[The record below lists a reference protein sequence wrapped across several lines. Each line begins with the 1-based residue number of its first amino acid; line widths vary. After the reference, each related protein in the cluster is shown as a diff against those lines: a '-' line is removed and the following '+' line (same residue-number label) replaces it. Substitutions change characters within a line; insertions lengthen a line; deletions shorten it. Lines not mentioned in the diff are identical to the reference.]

1 VGVWWR
7 DGGGRKFP
15 AASHPPRGFVLKWSR
30 WRRPGTRFS
39 LGRNLVTDLDRPLM
53 VCYSSA
59 MKCRLVAYYR
69 VSTERQGHSR
79 LGLEGQ
85 QTAVKQHV
93 KSTGCELVGE
103 YTEVESSHRD
113 DLDNRPE
120 LRKALRHA
128 RRSKATLVIAKLDRL
143 ARSVYVTA
151 ELMKSGV
158 EFVACDNPTANRL
171 TIQILA
177 AVAEHEAQAISERTR
192 AALAA
197 YKARGGRLGA
207 SLPQCRNL
215 TRKARLKGGEAAAQA
230 HAKRAVEAY
239 AEEVYPRIKA
249 LARQDQSLR
258 AIARALND
266 EGHQTLNGKAWTAVQ
281 VGRILDRLD
290 AA

>member
-1 VGVWWR
+1 MVVY
-7 DGGGRKFP
+7 
-15 AASHPPRGFVLKWSR
+15 
-30 WRRPGTRFS
+30 TRH
-39 LGRNLVTDLDRPLM
+39 
-53 VCYSSA
+53 
-59 MKCRLVAYYR
+59 MKCKLVAYYR
-69 VSTERQGHSR
+69 CSTERQGLSR

-85 QTAVKQHV
+85 QSAVKQHV

-103 YTEVESSHRD
+103 YLEVESSHRD

-120 LRKALRHA
+120 LRKAIRHA
-128 RRSKATLVIAKLDRL
+128 KRAKATLVIAKLDRL

-158 EFVACDNPTANRL
+158 EFTACDNPAANRL

-177 AVAEHEAQAISERTR
+177 AVAEHEAEAISARTR

-215 TRKARLKGGEAAAQA
+215 TRKARLKGGEAAAA
-230 HAKRAVEAY
+230 MHARRADEAY

-249 LARQDQSLR
+249 LSRKDLSLR
-258 AIARALND
+258 AIARTLNT
-266 EGHQTLNGKAWTAVQ
+266 EGFETLNGKQWTAVQ
-281 VGRILDRLD
+281 VGHILDRLN

>member
-1 VGVWWR
+1 MR
-7 DGGGRKFP
+7 
-15 AASHPPRGFVLKWSR
+15 
-30 WRRPGTRFS
+30 
-39 LGRNLVTDLDRPLM
+39 
-53 VCYSSA
+53 
-59 MKCRLVAYYR
+59 CRLVAYYR
-69 VSTERQGHSR
+69 VSTERQGQSR

-85 QTAVKQHV
+85 RTAVKQHV
-93 KSTGCELVGE
+93 KMTGCELVGE

-120 LRKALRHA
+120 LRKAIRHA
-128 RRSKATLVIAKLDRL
+128 KRSKATLVIAKLDRL

-177 AVAEHEAQAISERTR
+177 AVAEHEAHAISERTK

-207 SLPQCRNL
+207 SLKQCRNL
-215 TRKARLKGGEAAAQA
+215 TQEAREKGGAAARTL
-230 HAKRAVEAY
+230 HAKRADDAY

-249 LARQDQSLR
+249 LDRRELSLR

-266 EGHQTLNGKAWTAVQ
+266 EGHQTLNGKPWTAVQ
-281 VGRILDRLD
+281 VGRIIDRLS

>member
-1 VGVWWR
+1 
-7 DGGGRKFP
+7 
-15 AASHPPRGFVLKWSR
+15 
-30 WRRPGTRFS
+30 
-39 LGRNLVTDLDRPLM
+39 M
-53 VCYSSA
+53 
-59 MKCRLVAYYR
+59 VAYYR
-69 VSTERQGHSR
+69 CSTERQGRSR

-85 QTAVKQHV
+85 EAAVKQHV
-93 KSTGCELVGE
+93 QSTGCELIGE

-120 LRKALRHA
+120 LRKAIRHA
-128 RRSKATLVIAKLDRL
+128 KRTKATLVIAKLDRL
-143 ARSVYVTA
+143 TRSVYVTA

-177 AVAEHEAQAISERTR
+177 AVAEHEAEAISARTR

-215 TRKARLKGGEAAAQA
+215 TYKARLMGGKAAAA
-230 HAKRAVEAY
+230 MHAKRADEAY
-239 AEEVYPRIKA
+239 AEEVYPRVKA
-249 LARQDQSLR
+249 LARRNLSLR

-266 EGHQTLNGKAWTAVQ
+266 EGHQTLNGRQWTAVQ
-281 VGRILDRLD
+281 VTRVFERLGLE
-290 AA
+290 

>member
-1 VGVWWR
+1 
-7 DGGGRKFP
+7 
-15 AASHPPRGFVLKWSR
+15 
-30 WRRPGTRFS
+30 
-39 LGRNLVTDLDRPLM
+39 
-53 VCYSSA
+53 
-59 MKCRLVAYYR
+59 MKCKLVAYYR
-69 VSTERQGHSR
+69 CSTERQGRSR

-93 KSTGCELVGE
+93 RATGCDLIAE

-120 LRKALRHA
+120 LRKAIRHA
-128 RRSKATLVIAKLDRL
+128 KRAKATLVIAKLDRL

-177 AVAEHEAQAISERTR
+177 AVAEHEAEAISSRTR

-197 YKARGGRLGA
+197 YKARGGLLGA

-215 TRKARLKGGEAAAQA
+215 TRKARLKGGEAAAA
-230 HAKRAVEAY
+230 MHAKHADDAY

-249 LARQDQSLR
+249 LDRQQLSLR
-258 AIARALND
+258 AIARTLND
-266 EGHQTLNGKAWTAVQ
+266 EGHQTLNGRDWTAVQ
-281 VGRILDRLD
+281 VSRILDRLGL
-290 AA
+290 A

>member
-1 VGVWWR
+1 
-7 DGGGRKFP
+7 
-15 AASHPPRGFVLKWSR
+15 
-30 WRRPGTRFS
+30 
-39 LGRNLVTDLDRPLM
+39 
-53 VCYSSA
+53 
-59 MKCRLVAYYR
+59 MKCKLVAYYR
-69 VSTERQGHSR
+69 VSTERQGQSR

-85 QTAVKQHV
+85 QTAVKHHV
-93 KSTGCELVGE
+93 SVTGCELVGE

-120 LRKALRHA
+120 LRKAIRHA
-128 RRSKATLVIAKLDRL
+128 KRSKATLVIAKLDRL
-143 ARSVYVTA
+143 ARSVFVTA

-177 AVAEHEAQAISERTR
+177 AVAEHEAHAISERTK

-215 TRKARLKGGEAAAQA
+215 TRKARLRGVEAAVKL
-230 HAKRAVEAY
+230 HAKRADEAY

-249 LARQDQSLR
+249 LDRQHLSLR
-258 AIARALND
+258 AIARTLND
-266 EGHQTLNGKAWTAVQ
+266 EGFETLNGKDWTAVQ
-281 VGRILDRLD
+281 VGRILDRLN

>member
-1 VGVWWR
+1 
-7 DGGGRKFP
+7 
-15 AASHPPRGFVLKWSR
+15 
-30 WRRPGTRFS
+30 
-39 LGRNLVTDLDRPLM
+39 M
-53 VCYSSA
+53 VCYGKPMVCYGKP

-69 VSTERQGHSR
+69 CSTEKQGRSG

-85 QTAVKQHV
+85 QSAVKQHV
-93 KSTGCELVGE
+93 KITGCELVGE

-120 LRKALRHA
+120 LRKAIRHA
-128 RRSKATLVIAKLDRL
+128 KRSKATLVIAKIDRL

-177 AVAEHEAQAISERTR
+177 AVAEHEAQAISERTK

-197 YKARGGRLGA
+197 YKARGGLLGA
-207 SLPQCRNL
+207 SLKQCRNL
-215 TRKARLKGGEAAAQA
+215 TRKARLKGGEAAAA
-230 HAKRAVEAY
+230 MHAKRADDAY
-239 AEEVYPRIKA
+239 GEEVYPRIKA
-249 LARQDQSLR
+249 LSRKDLSLNAMART
-258 AIARALND
+258 LND
-266 EGHQTLNGKAWTAVQ
+266 EGHQTLNGKQWTAVQ

-290 AA
+290 A

>member
-1 VGVWWR
+1 
-7 DGGGRKFP
+7 
-15 AASHPPRGFVLKWSR
+15 
-30 WRRPGTRFS
+30 
-39 LGRNLVTDLDRPLM
+39 M
-53 VCYSSA
+53 VCYDRQ

-85 QTAVKQHV
+85 RTAVNHHV
-93 KSTGCELVGE
+93 NVTGCELVGE

-120 LRKALRHA
+120 LRKAIRHA
-128 RRSKATLVIAKLDRL
+128 KRSKATLVIAKLDRL

-177 AVAEHEAQAISERTR
+177 AVAEHEAEAISARTR

-197 YKARGGRLGA
+197 YKARGGLLGA

-215 TRKARLKGGEAAAQA
+215 TRKARLKGGEAAAA
-230 HAKRAVEAY
+230 LHSRRADDAY

-249 LARQDQSLR
+249 LARQQISLR

-266 EGHQTLNGKAWTAVQ
+266 EGYETLNGKDFTAVQ
-281 VGRILDRLD
+281 VGRILDRI
-290 AA
+290 A